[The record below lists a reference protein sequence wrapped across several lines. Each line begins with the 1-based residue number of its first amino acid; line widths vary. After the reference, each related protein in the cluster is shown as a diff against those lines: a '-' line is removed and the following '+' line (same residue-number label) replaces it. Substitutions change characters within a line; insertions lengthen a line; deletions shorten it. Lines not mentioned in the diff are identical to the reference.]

1 MCFCKCGHYRRI
13 PVLAMSKGRCILVD
27 CTKNGTTSTGTYSCL
42 LLTLTLQRLVS
53 SYLVTTYIPEV
64 LIVMVS
70 WLGFWID
77 VRVVPARITLGLFTL
92 LGLLTEGSSVSAKL
106 PRVTYLK
113 AIDVWL
119 NVCLLFVI
127 GALVEF
133 AIAYLVAP
141 KETTYEWETDV
152 HAVIKEVLKDTL
164 GDQHCCCCYSK
175 CVTHRSVSRKQ
186 SPKVN
191 GPTSKIPKLESTSM
205 DLKELREITTTCTVA
220 TDQTL
225 RLIKSQPWMSS
236 SDSGKC
242 ALCEAFR
249 PNCCQCPLCVQI
261 KCPRAPKAE
270 TNRKPEP
277 AKISPS
283 KHPPSGSI
291 NHRQRSKSKRHIVI
305 WEPSSSEPYLETNPR
320 QRLVPTNNPSMSGRP
335 RKSALKVRTCQ
346 SVESANTVQ
355 QPDTKISRNFFAR
368 HPLCRLLRLLCS
380 SRRLARR
387 QTERRRMKIS
397 RTNVDKDLYDS
408 EVDAYSRF
416 LFPAGFLLFNCCY
429 WLFYLV
435 IANDLDDIV

>member
-1 MCFCKCGHYRRI
+1 
-13 PVLAMSKGRCILVD
+13 
-27 CTKNGTTSTGTYSCL
+27 
-42 LLTLTLQRLVS
+42 
-53 SYLVTTYIPEV
+53 
-64 LIVMVS
+64 
-70 WLGFWID
+70 
-77 VRVVPARITLGLFTL
+77 
-92 LGLLTEGSSVSAKL
+92 GSSVSAKL

-119 NVCLLFVI
+119 NVCILFVI

-141 KETTYEWETDV
+141 REAASEWETDV
-152 HAVIKEVLKDTL
+152 HTVIREVLKDTL

-175 CVTHRSVSRKQ
+175 CVTHRSVNRPQFS
-186 SPKVN
+186 KVN
-191 GPTSKIPKLESTSM
+191 GPTSEIPKLESTPM
-205 DLKELREITTTCTVA
+205 NMKELSETTTTCTFE

-261 KCPRAPKAE
+261 KCPRAPKEE
-270 TNRKPEP
+270 TNRIPEP

-283 KHPPSGSI
+283 KHPPSDST
-291 NHRQRSKSKRHIVI
+291 NYHQRSKSKRHIVI
-305 WEPSSSEPYLETNPR
+305 WEPSSLEPYLETNPR
-320 QRLVPTNNPSMSGRP
+320 QRLVPTNSPSMSGRP

-346 SVESANTVQ
+346 PVEPNNTVQ
-355 QPDTKISRNFFAR
+355 QLDTKNTRNIFVW
-368 HPLCRLLRLLCS
+368 HSLCRLLRLLSS

-387 QTERRRMKIS
+387 QNERRRMKIS
-397 RTNVDKDLYDS
+397 RTDLDKDFYDS

-416 LFPAGFLLFNCCY
+416 LFPASFLLFNCCY

-435 IANDLDDIV
+435 IVNALDDNV

>member
-1 MCFCKCGHYRRI
+1 MSCVIERTNHLDLG
-13 PVLAMSKGRCILVD
+13 PGVLPSASIYIAEIDVTD
-27 CTKNGTTSTGTYSCL
+27 CTINGTTSTGTYSCL

-119 NVCLLFVI
+119 NVCILFVI

-141 KETTYEWETDV
+141 REAASEWETDV
-152 HAVIKEVLKDTL
+152 HTVIKEVLKDTL

-175 CVTHRSVSRKQ
+175 CLTHRSVSRHQ
-186 SPKVN
+186 FAKVN
-191 GPTSKIPKLESTSM
+191 GPTSGMPKLESTSM
-205 DLKELREITTTCTVA
+205 NMKELSGTTTTCTFE

-261 KCPRAPKAE
+261 KCPKAPKSE
-270 TNRKPEP
+270 TNQMPEP

-283 KHPPSGSI
+283 KHPPSGFT
-291 NHRQRSKSKRHIVI
+291 NYKSKSKRHIVI

-320 QRLVPTNNPSMSGRP
+320 QRLVPTNSPSMSGRP
-335 RKSALKVRTCQ
+335 RKSALKRLYSGADRT
-346 SVESANTVQ
+346 
-355 QPDTKISRNFFAR
+355 
-368 HPLCRLLRLLCS
+368 
-380 SRRLARR
+380 
-387 QTERRRMKIS
+387 
-397 RTNVDKDLYDS
+397 
-408 EVDAYSRF
+408 
-416 LFPAGFLLFNCCY
+416 LF
-429 WLFYLV
+429 
-435 IANDLDDIV
+435 